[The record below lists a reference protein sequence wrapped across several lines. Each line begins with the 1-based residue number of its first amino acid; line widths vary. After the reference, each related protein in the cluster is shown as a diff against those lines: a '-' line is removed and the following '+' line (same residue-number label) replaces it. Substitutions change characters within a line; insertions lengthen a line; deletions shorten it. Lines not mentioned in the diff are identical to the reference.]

1 MNDSSGLQI
10 RLLRTSAEMRAVERV
25 LQQIW
30 GTSTPMAGVE
40 LLCAIAHSGGYVA
53 AAYDHGNVVGASFG
67 FLARHQG
74 EPALHSHVTGILPGL
89 QHSGLGRSV
98 KLHQREWAAVRD
110 IAWITWTFDP
120 VVRRNAWF
128 NIEVLG
134 AHVSEYVVN
143 FYGEMSDSINAHDE
157 SDRLVVAWPTD
168 PSVTRPAATA
178 GASTVLVDTPVD
190 IVFLRRTDPGEALE
204 WRRRVRK
211 ELGERIDAGATVTG
225 FTRAGQYVVEVAE

>member
-1 MNDSSGLQI
+1 MTGEPEI
-10 RLLRTSAEMRAVERV
+10 RTVESPEDMAAIV
-25 LQQIW
+25 TVFQQVW
-30 GTSTPMAGVE
+30 GTTVPIVNVE
-40 LLCAIAHSGGYVA
+40 LLRAMAHSGGYVA
-53 AAYDHGNVVGASFG
+53 AVYDTDRLIGASFG
-67 FLARHQG
+67 FLARHHG

-89 QHSGLGRSV
+89 QHTGVGRSI
-98 KLHQREWAAVRD
+98 KLHQRDWAAARD

-120 VVRRNAWF
+120 IVRRNAWF

-168 PSVTRPAATA
+168 PDVPRPTPAQGRT
-178 GASTVLVDTPVD
+178 TVHVDTPVD
-190 IVFLRRTDPGEALE
+190 IVFLRRTDPSEALE

-211 ELGERIDAGATVTG
+211 ELGERIDAGAAVTG
-225 FTRAGQYVVEVAE
+225 FTRAGQYVLEVEA